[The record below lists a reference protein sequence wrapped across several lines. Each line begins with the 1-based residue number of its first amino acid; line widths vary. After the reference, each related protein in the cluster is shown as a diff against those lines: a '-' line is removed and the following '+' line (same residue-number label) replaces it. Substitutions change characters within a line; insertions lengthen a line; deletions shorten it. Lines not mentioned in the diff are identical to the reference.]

1 MRLELNVYVCI
12 LNYLLQKLKAVPPT
26 AEEWAREGR
35 PLALAPRGCRSS
47 THLWAARLGGAH
59 EVCEDTRSR
68 RPRCQQRRG
77 GPVASPGAVRPGVKC
92 PRSWRWYFGSRW
104 GSVRFPSRGVK
115 RLSLAQLTGNRRRS
129 GVVSR
134 EATALGQRYDT
145 RGLPPS
151 VAPGLTPR
159 RDCDRH
165 RGPG

>member
-1 MRLELNVYVCI
+1 MGSRREALGLGPERLP
-12 LNYLLQKLKAVPPT
+12 QQH
-26 AEEWAREGR
+26 
-35 PLALAPRGCRSS
+35 APCR
-47 THLWAARLGGAH
+47 AARLGGAH

-115 RLSLAQLTGNRRRS
+115 RLSLAQLTGRNGNRRQS
-129 GVVSR
+129 GVVSH

-165 RGPG
+165 RGPGAGQGRVVIYVSSS